1 VIIVGIDPG
10 SSDSGVVGYNSKNN
24 SIEFSAHMSNNE
36 LIENLRG
43 NFTIKKNKWDLVAI
57 EDIECMMLKVGKTT
71 FDTCKWIGRFQE
83 AYRTFS
89 GKEALLIS
97 RGDEKIVICGCKTFV
112 NPETGSRCGI
122 LDKHIRLSLI
132 EMFPETGGGRI
143 PQIGTKKQPGPLY
156 GMSNHTWSALSVAI
170 TALEISKDKKKGIK

>member
-1 VIIVGIDPG
+1 MIILGIDPG
-10 SSDSGVVGYNSKNN
+10 NEKSGIVVYNSTKIK
-24 SIEFSAHMSNNE
+24 IEFLAHMDNDE
-36 LIENLRG
+36 VIENLRG
-43 NFTIKKNKWDLVAI
+43 NFTIEKNKWDLVAI
-57 EDIECMMLKVGKTT
+57 EDIECMGFRVGKTT

-83 AYRTFS
+83 AWKTFS
-89 GKEALLIS
+89 KKEARLIS

-112 NPETGSRCGI
+112 NPDTGSRCGI

-143 PQIGTKKQPGPLY
+143 PQIGTKNKSGPLY

-170 TALEISKDKKKGIK
+170 TALEISKDKKKGK